1 MLKGKNAIII
11 GASRG
16 LGRTIA
22 LEFAK
27 NGANLI
33 LWARNEQKLKEITKK
48 INDSGFKCDY
58 IKADIQNETSVD
70 NAFAESLDKCG
81 KIDIVVNSAGIG
93 FLVDIKNMSLN
104 EWNDIIKTNLTGP
117 FLITRQA
124 IKHMLQN
131 NIKGRIIHVSSFV
144 GKTGGAFLSAYAA
157 SKAGLISFVKSAAKE
172 VASSGIAINCI
183 CPGGMDTDM
192 LKINTLKAYSN
203 IYNKSE
209 DEILKMMINNTPIK
223 RLVETEEVAR
233 LALFLAGDKC
243 GAIIGEAINITGGN

>member
-1 MLKGKNAIII
+1 MLKGKSAIII

-16 LGRTIA
+16 LGKTIA

-33 LWARNEQKLKEITKK
+33 LWARNEQKLKEATKN

-58 IKADIQNETSVD
+58 IKADIQDEASVN
-70 NAFAESLDKCG
+70 NAFAESADKCG
-81 KIDIVVNSAGIG
+81 KIDIVVNCAGIG
-93 FLVDIKNMSLN
+93 FWAEVKDTSLD
-104 EWNDIIKTNLTGP
+104 EWNNIIKTNLTGP

-131 NIKGRIIHVSSFV
+131 NIKGRIIHISSPI
-144 GKTGGAFLSAYAA
+144 GKTGGPFLSAYAA
-157 SKAGLISFVKSAAKE
+157 SKAGLISFVKSAAGE
-172 VASSGIAINCI
+172 VASSGIAVNCI

-192 LKINTLKAYSN
+192 FRIDTLKAYSN
-203 IYNKSE
+203 IYNKPE
-209 DEILKMMINNTPIK
+209 DEILKMIVNNTPIK

-243 GAIIGEAINITGGN
+243 GAIIGGAINITGGN